1 MAEMNIYQRMSAITN
16 EITAVAKNLAVGTGK
31 SSYKAVGEADVLAAV
46 RPAEQ
51 KFGVYS
57 FPVDREII
65 ESAVLTSMKV
75 YNGQEFETKQQFMRL
90 RTVYRFVNMDK
101 PEEYID
107 IATYGDGVDPQDKAP
122 GKAMT
127 YADKYALLK
136 AYKIITG
143 EDPDQKASEPLNGK
157 EENIPMASEKQ
168 INYLKNLGAKDE
180 ANAAV
185 IRSRVKSWGSLTM
198 AEARALIEELK

>member
-1 MAEMNIYQRMSAITN
+1 MSEMNIYQRMSAVTN

-75 YNGQEFETKQQFMRL
+75 YNGQEF
-90 RTVYRFVNMDK
+90 
-101 PEEYID
+101 
-107 IATYGDGVDPQDKAP
+107 
-122 GKAMT
+122 
-127 YADKYALLK
+127 
-136 AYKIITG
+136 
-143 EDPDQKASEPLNGK
+143 
-157 EENIPMASEKQ
+157 
-168 INYLKNLGAKDE
+168 
-180 ANAAV
+180 
-185 IRSRVKSWGSLTM
+185 
-198 AEARALIEELK
+198 